1 LVSKDG
7 RWYLLAGTAAGERTF
22 RLDRVGAVRSLGT
35 PARRPDGFDLRRA
48 WAARRREFEGQRHVE
63 RTGLLVEPAALPR
76 LRRLLAHRLVD
87 VGEPEDDGRVRAV
100 VLGPVAEV
108 VALELAGFGSA
119 VEFTDPA
126 ARAQLARLAADL
138 HSRYGTDGGAG

>member
-1 LVSKDG
+1 M
-7 RWYLLAGTAAGERTF
+7 
-22 RLDRVGAVRSLGT
+22 
-35 PARRPDGFDLRRA
+35 
-48 WAARRREFEGQRHVE
+48 RRRQDASEQHRHVE
-63 RTGLLVEPAALPR
+63 RTRLLAEPVALPR

-87 VGEPEDDGRVRAV
+87 VGEPGDDGRVPAV

-138 HSRYGTDGGAG
+138 RSRYGQGTGAG